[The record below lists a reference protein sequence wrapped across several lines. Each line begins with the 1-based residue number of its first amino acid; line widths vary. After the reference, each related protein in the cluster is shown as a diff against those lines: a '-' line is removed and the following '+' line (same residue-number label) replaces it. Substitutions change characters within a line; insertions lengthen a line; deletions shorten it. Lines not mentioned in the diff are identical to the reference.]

1 MPIPKWKKFNMKLM
15 KMTSENISHD
25 WPPSTKWSNVCSHLK
40 NEASQCYVLMQINM
54 GIRLHC
60 SPFTP
65 IQVESVLS
73 KQNLLLIFNFFLW
86 DYYKQTFSVNYH
98 TSYNLDINYV
108 SLCSTVPNQYWS
120 SDPVD
125 KSSNTEI
132 KFCIHYLCP
141 ARILLYLKKSGRS
154 ERLSSL

>member
-1 MPIPKWKKFNMKLM
+1 MKK
-15 KMTSENISHD
+15 TSENISHD
-25 WPPSTKWSNVCSHLK
+25 WPPSTKWINVCSHLK

-54 GIRLHC
+54 EIRLHC

-65 IQVESVLS
+65 IQVESVFS
-73 KQNLLLIFNFFLW
+73 KQNLLLIFKFFLW

-120 SDPVD
+120 SDPMD

-141 ARILLYLKKSGRS
+141 AKILLYLKKSGRS